1 MSQILPDSPGTASG
15 IESVDGTQ
23 ANLPTG
29 GTPMAERVAVIGLL
43 NKRNGVS
50 RDLTLKPGQ
59 AVRVGDVV
67 VRLRACEKTASWEP
81 EQLTGAFVQVDVRG
95 ANQRWQRVFSG
106 WLYKERPALNVV
118 LHPVYDVWTKSCTMS
133 WPETGPDTVPA
144 SLPGPAPKRSSAA
157 KSPEADTPAADAPAR
172 PRPPMRRTTAR
183 HNPRARSR
191 SRPWSIDDW
200 SGTGSRAGCIPGPQ
214 SCDQPDQRDL
224 GRIGTAAD
232 HRLAE
237 KARPS
242 ARP

>member
-1 MSQILPDSPGTASG
+1 MKTSRWLASGALVALLGVGGWFGYQALTDHRGGSAESAVSQILPDSPGTASG

-157 KSPEADTPAADAPAR
+157 KSPEADTPAADAPGA
-172 PRPPMRRTTAR
+172 TTPA
-183 HNPRARSR
+183 NAS
-191 SRPWSIDDW
+191 DN
-200 SGTGSRAGCIPGPQ
+200 
-214 SCDQPDQRDL
+214 
-224 GRIGTAAD
+224 
-232 HRLAE
+232 
-237 KARPS
+237 S
-242 ARP
+242 AT